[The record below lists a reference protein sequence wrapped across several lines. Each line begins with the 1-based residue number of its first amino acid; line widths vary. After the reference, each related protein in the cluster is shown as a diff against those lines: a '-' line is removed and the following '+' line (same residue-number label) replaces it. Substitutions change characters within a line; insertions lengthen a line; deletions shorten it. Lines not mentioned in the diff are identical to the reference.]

1 MNCGFQYSL
10 KTYENE
16 LDEVHIR
23 RECTD
28 FKQNAYARA
37 TNWLLRY

>member
-1 MNCGFQYSL
+1 MKRGFQYSL

-23 RECTD
+23 RECPD
-28 FKQNAYARA
+28 FKQNASTSSSNY
-37 TNWLLRY
+37 

>member
-16 LDEVHIR
+16 LDELYIYG
-23 RECTD
+23 ECAD
-28 FKQNAYARA
+28 FKQNAYTKG
-37 TNWLLRY
+37 TNY